1 MKVRKIKEER
11 KLLLEFIERERIH
24 YRNLAELFARKFSE
38 KWFSKTELDKIE
50 EE

>member
-24 YRNLAELFARKFSE
+24 YHNLAELFARKFSE
-38 KWFSKTELDKIE
+38 KWFGKTELDKIE